1 MLRNTNMTLPP
12 VGQSPYFDAAVLGVI
27 VTAWF
32 QVIPAIA
39 ALLAV
44 IWYVILIWESKTIR
58 AWTGRTEKST
68 TYVVTDN
75 TPEQP

>member
-1 MLRNTNMTLPP
+1 MTMPP
-12 VGQSPYFDAAVLGVI
+12 VGQSPYFDTAVLGVT
-27 VTAWF
+27 VFSLF
-32 QVIPAIA
+32 QLIPSVA

-58 AWTGRTEKST
+58 AWTGRTEHST

-75 TPEQP
+75 SPDQP